1 MPAKSI
7 AQARAARMALAL
19 QSGDSR
25 KFAIEKTPG
34 VTAWGAEPASGASRP
49 ESPVEQMAGSMTP
62 QQLTDFTKLKPGAPR
77 KVK

>member
-1 MPAKSI
+1 MPAKSV

-19 QSGDSR
+19 QSDSR
-25 KFAIEKTPG
+25 PFAIEKTPG
-34 VTAWGAEPASGASRP
+34 VTAWGSEPASGSSRP

-62 QQLTDFTKLKPGAPR
+62 QQLSDFTKLKPGAPK

>member
-19 QSGDSR
+19 QSDSR
-25 KFAIEKTPG
+25 PFTIEMTPG
-34 VTAWGAEPASGASRP
+34 TTAWGAAPASGSSRP

-62 QQLTDFTKLKPGAPR
+62 EQLSHFTQLKPGAPR